1 MTRETIKAKIRKNGL
16 NENGKNYSQEK
27 ETVSTYN
34 IVARTARGL
43 KNCITCRVYMGRSR
57 NSSTVYASVW
67 LSGKECYGS
76 GRGQAG
82 GYGYNKESAAI
93 NDALQ
98 SAGIVLSRSVHG
110 TGEHEEAL
118 KATAR
123 ALGYTGE
130 LLVITN

>member
-1 MTRETIKAKIRKNGL
+1 MTKARETIKATIQKDGL
-16 NENGKNYSQEK
+16 NENGKNYSK
-27 ETVSTYN
+27 ETISTYN

-43 KNCITCRVYMGRSR
+43 TNCITCRVYMGRSR

-67 LSGKECYGS
+67 LYGKDCYGS
-76 GRGQAG
+76 GSGQAG
-82 GYGYNKESAAI
+82 GYGYHKESAAI

-98 SAGIVLSRSVHG
+98 SAGIVLSSSVHG
-110 TGEHEEAL
+110 TGEHEDAL